1 MNLQCHCQEKTQMG
15 LHHLSR
21 TVHKNTF
28 AWFSVN
34 LVVDNL
40 LNKEEQHY
48 NNSWQML
55 FPLTLKFLKPLQKH
69 MQNAISFSADVWFQ
83 AETFWYHDLSVH
95 RGYFYIIQMHTNHK
109 WQENIQ
115 QSYLTFHLQNK
126 LLQSGTCTKF
136 LKRKFGI
143 WDWG

>member
-1 MNLQCHCQEKTQMG
+1 MNLQCHCQEETQMG

-21 TVHKNTF
+21 IVDKNTF

-34 LVVDNL
+34 LVIDSL

-55 FPLTLKFLKPLQKH
+55 FPLTFKFLKLLQKH
-69 MQNAISFSADVWFQ
+69 MEKVICLSVNVWFQ
-83 AETFWYHDLSVH
+83 AGMFWYHSLSVH
-95 RGYFYIIQMHTNHK
+95 MGYFNIIQVHTNHK

-115 QSYLTFHLQNK
+115 QNYLIFHLQNK

-136 LKRKFGI
+136 LESKFRTWAPG
-143 WDWG
+143 